1 MNSTF
6 KIPWNYMIFCNTY
19 MVTVLW
25 KVETNPNKKNRNIF
39 VRLARVSL
47 RRDRKVCSKI
57 AGQKH
62 WRETFPSFWSQK
74 NNTRDFMSAFAP
86 IFHENYCL
94 KCCFSR
100 SSRCFGRQFGSTIP
114 PFDLG
119 PFSLMDHTNRDHLQ
133 SFSLILV
140 ERWWAKLDMR
150 KNNFK
155 YICFCCLMQV
165 KTCN

>member
-1 MNSTF
+1 MKSTF
-6 KIPWNYMIFCNTY
+6 KIPWNYMIFCNMY

-25 KVETNPNKKNRNIF
+25 KVETNPNKKNRNIV
-39 VRLARVSL
+39 VRLERVSL

-62 WRETFPSFWSQK
+62 WRETFSSFWSQE

-100 SSRCFGRQFGSTIP
+100 VFKMLWPPVRTGKIHLIWGRHP
-114 PFDLG
+114 A
-119 PFSLMDHTNRDHLQ
+119 MDHTVRDHPQ
-133 SFSLILV
+133 SFFSCTC
-140 ERWWAKLDMR
+140 WAMMSKVR
-150 KNNFK
+150 HEKK
-155 YICFCCLMQV
+155 
-165 KTCN
+165 

>member
-6 KIPWNYMIFCNTY
+6 KIPWNFMIFCNMY

-25 KVETNPNKKNRNIF
+25 KVETNPNKKHRNIF
-39 VRLARVSL
+39 VRLERVSL
-47 RRDRKVCSKI
+47 RSDREVCSKI

-62 WRETFPSFWSQK
+62 WRETFSSFWSQK

-100 SSRCFGRQFGSTIP
+100 FSRCFGRQFGSTIP
-114 PFDLG
+114 PFDLVFFSASWIIKIEITRS
-119 PFSLMDHTNRDHLQ
+119 PFLLY
-133 SFSLILV
+133 LE

-150 KNNFK
+150 KHNFK
-155 YICFCCLMQV
+155 
-165 KTCN
+165 